1 MAMFAAACSLGL
13 LTGLLIGL
21 STSGVTGSVVSAVL
35 AMAAGVVAL
44 TGVKNPF
51 LPKGENAAERSA
63 GHNWAVSAFALL
75 TIVGLGSGLW
85 ARTHDLL
92 SPAPGEIAARWTGIG
107 LAPEVAQRIAVLQLS
122 GLSLNAEGEVKAES
136 PEALKK
142 TASILFSGVSDADCQ
157 RTDPSRAPDAA
168 EARNTWS
175 LAPEPWPD
183 LAAGLADLPIDS
195 LQTVWASHCEGA
207 SR

>member
-51 LPKGENAAERSA
+51 LPKGESAAERSP
-63 GHNWAVSAFALL
+63 GHNWAVSAFAVM

-92 SPAPGEIAARWTGIG
+92 SPAPGEIVANWTGIG
-107 LAPEVAQRIAVLQLS
+107 LAPEAARRIAVLQLS
-122 GLSLNAEGEVKAES
+122 GLSLSGKGEVKAES

-142 TASILFSGVSDADCQ
+142 TASILFAGVSDADCQ
-157 RTDPSRAPDAA
+157 RTDPSRAPDAG
-168 EARNTWS
+168 EARNNWS
-175 LAPEPWPD
+175 LAPAPWPE
-183 LAAGLADLPIDS
+183 LAAGLPDVSKES
-195 LQTVWASHCEGA
+195 LQIVWASHCEGP
-207 SR
+207 

>member
-21 STSGVTGSVVSAVL
+21 STSGLTGSVVSAVL

-51 LPKGENAAERSA
+51 LPKGESAAERSP

-75 TIVGLGSGLW
+75 TIIGLGSGLW

-92 SPAPGEIAARWTGIG
+92 SPTPGEIAARWTGIG
-107 LAPEVAQRIAVLQLS
+107 VEPEVAQRIAVLQLS
-122 GLSLNAEGEVKAES
+122 GLSLSAKGEVKAES

-142 TASILFSGVSDADCQ
+142 TASILFSGVSEADCQ
-157 RTDPSRAPDAA
+157 RTDPSRAPDAK
-168 EARNTWS
+168 EARNNWS
-175 LAPEPWPD
+175 LAPAPWPD
-183 LAAGLADLPIDS
+183 LAAGLAEVSKDN

-207 SR
+207 S

>member
-1 MAMFAAACSLGL
+1 MAMFAAACALGL

-51 LPKGENAAERSA
+51 LPKGESAAPRSA
-63 GHNWAVSAFALL
+63 GHNWAVTAFAVM
-75 TIVGLGSGLW
+75 TIAGLGSGLW

-92 SPAPGEIAARWTGIG
+92 SPTPQEIAERWQAIG
-107 LAPEVAQRIAVLQLS
+107 LAPEIARRVAVWQLS
-122 GLSLNAEGEVKAES
+122 GLTLSTEGEVSAEAAEG
-136 PEALKK
+136 PLK
-142 TASILFSGVSDADCQ
+142 TASVLFSGEAGAACQ

-168 EARNTWS
+168 EARNAWS
-175 LAPEPWPD
+175 LAPAPWPA
-183 LAAGLADLPIDS
+183 LAASLSEVPKETLQAAWSGL
-195 LQTVWASHCEGA
+195 CEE

>member
-1 MAMFAAACSLGL
+1 MAMFAAACALGL

-51 LPKGENAAERSA
+51 LPKGESAAPRSP
-63 GHNWAVSAFALL
+63 GHNWAVTAFAVM
-75 TIVGLGSGLW
+75 TIAGLGSGLW

-92 SPAPGEIAARWTGIG
+92 SPTPQEIAAQWQAIG
-107 LAPEVAQRIAVLQLS
+107 LAPETARRIAVRQLS
-122 GLSLNAEGEVKAES
+122 GLTLSAEGEVKAEADG
-136 PEALKK
+136 PLK
-142 TASILFSGVSDADCQ
+142 TSSVLFSGEAGAACQ
-157 RTDPSRAPDAA
+157 RTDPSRAPNAA

-175 LAPEPWPD
+175 LAPAPWPS
-183 LAAGLADLPIDS
+183 LAASLSAAPKDILQAAWSGL
-195 LQTVWASHCEGA
+195 CEE

>member
-1 MAMFAAACSLGL
+1 MAMFLAAVSLGL

-21 STSGVTGSVVSAVL
+21 SSSGVTASVVSAVL

-51 LPKGENAAERSA
+51 LPKGEGAAERSA
-63 GHNWAVSAFALL
+63 QHNWAVAAFALV
-75 TIVGLGSGLW
+75 TIAGLASGLW
-85 ARTHDLL
+85 MRTHNSFSPTPQELAAQWQAAGL
-92 SPAPGEIAARWTGIG
+92 SDQQ
-107 LAPEVAQRIAVLQLS
+107 AQRIAVLQLT
-122 GLSLNAEGEVKAES
+122 GATLDEKGKI
-136 PEALKK
+136 EAGGGA
-142 TASILFSGVSDADCQ
+142 TPAASVLFSAFSAENCQ

-175 LAPEPWPD
+175 LAPDPWP
-183 LAAGLADLPIDS
+183 GLAKS
-195 LQTVWASHCEGA
+195 LSDQPQALLRAVWSGLCEE

>member
-21 STSGVTGSVVSAVL
+21 STSGVTGSVVSALL

-51 LPKGENAAERSA
+51 LPKGEHAAERSA
-63 GHNWAVSAFALL
+63 GHNWAVSAFAIL

-92 SPAPGEIAARWTGIG
+92 SPSPGEIAERWTGIG
-107 LAPEVAQRIAVLQLS
+107 LEPEVARRIAVLQLG
-122 GLSLNAEGEVKAES
+122 GLSLSAEGEVKAET

-142 TASILFSGVSDADCQ
+142 TGSVLFSGVSDADCQ
-157 RTDPSRAPDAA
+157 RTDPARAPDAA
-168 EARNTWS
+168 EARNAWS
-175 LAPEPWPD
+175 LAPAPWPD
-183 LAAGLADLPIDS
+183 LAAGLAELSKDG
-195 LQTVWASHCEGA
+195 LQAVWASHCSGA
-207 SR
+207 SE